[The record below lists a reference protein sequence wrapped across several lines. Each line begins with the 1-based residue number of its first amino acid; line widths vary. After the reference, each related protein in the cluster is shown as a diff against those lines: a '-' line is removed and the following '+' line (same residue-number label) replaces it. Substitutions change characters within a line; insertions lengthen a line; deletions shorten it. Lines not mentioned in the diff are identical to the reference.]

1 MTEATA
7 RHVGPYRLD
16 QLLGQGGM
24 GAVYRAW
31 DERLERWV
39 AIKQIRP
46 DSAENERARER
57 FRREARASARLN
69 HPSIV
74 QIFDILESEDGDW
87 IVMELV
93 EGRTLA
99 DLLTEERPDLQRV
112 LELAREIGWA
122 LAEAHRKGIV
132 HRDLKAENV
141 LVTPEGHAKILDFGL
156 AKLVAPQSHEATL
169 TIPGGPMGTA
179 RAMSPEQARG
189 LEIDAR
195 SDLFSF
201 GVLLYEAIAGISPFQ
216 GQTVF
221 DTLVKVATFEPPPL
235 SQTLPELPGELVGL
249 VVSLLQKDRAQRP
262 QGIGEVLEVL
272 ERLLGNV
279 DESRLAAL
287 RRLTVVPR
295 RGSAISTDLI
305 AAETLLDSETTAG
318 QVPTAK
324 VLRPSTLTNP
334 PAEVARRGLSA
345 RQVVAALVLLGVA
358 AGGLFWALRPPSPL
372 PSLYVAVLQPEVSG
386 GDGIAGAELL
396 ATGLRVALINTVASI
411 EGLSPLAPEILD
423 PVQGSPIDVARASG
437 ASEVVTAQLNCK
449 VEGCVARMA
458 RLRGADGTVLWTEA
472 FQFPLEDF
480 HNLASAG
487 SIQLRSGYGDL
498 KTREGA
504 STLDV
509 SGDVFRA
516 FSAVLTDYRKRQAP
530 LPDLLAR
537 LAAIEKEAPTFIE
550 APLLTSEILRRNF
563 NDSSRDRAQ
572 LLLAI
577 EAGRRATRIAPG
589 DVRAQHRLFDAL
601 VEANELKEAETVL
614 AEIEKAEL
622 GQPETL
628 VRQAMLLERQGRGE
642 ETLQLLRAAAA
653 QQRSWKTIF
662 RLANFEMNQGLIPEA
677 RGHLEETLQLF
688 PGHYDSLSLLAQ
700 LELMSGDLTRAA
712 ELYAALVEQSPGV
725 IELGNLGVAQ
735 ALLGRWDAARVAFS
749 KAVAL
754 ESRNPMLVLNLADS
768 EKAVGRQV
776 EAEAHY
782 RRVLE
787 LLPADLSQLSWQEL
801 STRAQASAHL
811 GQVPEAVQLV
821 QKALQMA
828 PNSPQASFEAAIVY
842 ALAGEKTSAL
852 VNARQALDGGMDI
865 RFFSLPWFDPLRAE
879 LTPPAATA
887 GGS

>member
-99 DLLTEERPDLQRV
+99 ELLTEERPDLRRV

-287 RRLTVVPR
+287 RRLTVIPR

-318 QVPTAK
+318 QVPVAQ
-324 VLRPSTLTNP
+324 VQRPSTLASP

-345 RQVVAALVLLGVA
+345 RHLVTALVLLGVA

-396 ATGLRVALINTVASI
+396 ATGLRVALINTLASI

-437 ASEVVTAQLNCK
+437 ASEVVTAQLSCQ
-449 VEGCVARMA
+449 VESCIARMA
-458 RLRGADGTVLWTEA
+458 RLRGADGTVLWNDT

-480 HNLASAG
+480 HTLGSAG
-487 SIQLRSGYGDL
+487 AIKLRSGYGDL

-504 STLDV
+504 PTLDV
-509 SGDVFRA
+509 SGDTFRA

-530 LPDLLAR
+530 VPELLER
-537 LAAIEKEAPTFIE
+537 LAAIEAEAPTFIE
-550 APLLTSEILRRNF
+550 APLLASEILRRNF
-563 NDSSRDRAQ
+563 SDASWDRSQ

-577 EAGRRATRIAPG
+577 EAGRRAIRIAPG
-589 DVRAQHRLFDAL
+589 DARARHRLFDAL
-601 VEANELKEAETVL
+601 VEAKELTEAEEVLKEM
-614 AEIEKAEL
+614 EKSEM

-628 VRQAMLLERQGRGE
+628 VCRARLLERQGRPQE
-642 ETLQLLRAAAA
+642 ALFHLKAAAS
-653 QQRSWKTIF
+653 QQRSWKLLF
-662 RLANFEMNQGLIPEA
+662 RLANFEMNQGLAAEA
-677 RGHLEETLQLF
+677 RGHLEETLQLL

-700 LELMSGDLTRAA
+700 LEMVHGNGERAV
-712 ELYAALVEQSPGV
+712 ELYEQLVEQSPGV

-735 ALLGRWDAARVAFS
+735 ALLGRWSAARVTFS

-754 ESRNPMLVLNLADS
+754 EPRNPLLLLNLADS
-768 EKAVGRQV
+768 EEVDGRRE
-776 EAEAHY
+776 EARAHY
-782 RRVLE
+782 RMVLE
-787 LLPADLSQLSWQEL
+787 LMPDGPQLTWQEL
-801 STRAQASAHL
+801 SARAQAYAHL
-811 GQVPEAVQLV
+811 GQVTDAVASIQR
-821 QKALQMA
+821 ALQA
-828 PNSPQASFEAAIVY
+828 SSGSPLAHFEAALVY
-842 ALAGEKTSAL
+842 ALVGEKTSAL
-852 VNARQALDGGMDI
+852 VNAEVALEGGVDR
-865 RFFSLPWFDPLRAE
+865 RFFSLPWFDEIRPSLPGETVAH
-879 LTPPAATA
+879 
-887 GGS
+887 

>member
-46 DSAENERARER
+46 DSAENDRARER

-74 QIFDILESEDGDW
+74 QIFDILEREDGDW

-99 DLLTEERPDLQRV
+99 DLLVEERPDLQRV

-156 AKLVAPQSHEATL
+156 AKLVTPQRHEATL

-221 DTLVKVATFEPPPL
+221 DTLVRVATFEPPPL
-235 SQTLPELPGELVGL
+235 SETLPELPGELVGL

-295 RGSAISTDLI
+295 RGSAISTELI
-305 AAETLLDSETTAG
+305 AADTLLDSQSTAG
-318 QVPTAK
+318 QVPVAQ
-324 VLRPSTLTNP
+324 VSRPSTLASP
-334 PAEVARRGLSA
+334 PPEAGRRRLSG
-345 RQVVAALVLLGVA
+345 RLVLAVLVLVGLA
-358 AGGLFWALRPPSPL
+358 AAVLLFLRKPAPA

-386 GDGIAGAELL
+386 GEGIAGAELL
-396 ATGLRVALINTVASI
+396 ATGLRVALINTLASI
-411 EGLSPLAPEILD
+411 DGLSPLAPEILD

-437 ASEVVTAQLNCK
+437 ASEVVTAQLGCQ
-449 VEGCVARMA
+449 VESCIARMA
-458 RLRGADGTVLWTEA
+458 RLRGADGTVLWTDT

-480 HNLASAG
+480 HTLASAG
-487 SIQLRSGYGDL
+487 SIRLRSGYGDL

-504 STLDV
+504 PTLDV
-509 SGDVFRA
+509 PGDTFRA
-516 FSAVLTDYRKRQAP
+516 YSAVLTDYRKRQAP
-530 LPDLLAR
+530 VPDLLAR
-537 LAAIEKEAPTFIE
+537 LAAIEAEAPTFIE

-563 NDSSRDRAQ
+563 TDASWDRSQ

-577 EAGRRATRIAPG
+577 EAGRRASRIAPG
-589 DVRAQHRLFDAL
+589 DARARHRLFDAL
-601 VEANELKEAETVL
+601 VEAKELAEAEQVL
-614 AEIEKAEL
+614 REMEKSEM

-628 VRQAMLLERQGRGE
+628 VRQAMLLERQGRPQE
-642 ETLQLLRAAAA
+642 ALLRLKAAAG
-653 QQRSWKTIF
+653 QQRSWKLLF
-662 RLANFEMNQGLIPEA
+662 RLANFEMNQGLADAA
-677 RGHLEETLQLF
+677 RGHLEATLHLL

-700 LELMSGDLTRAA
+700 LEMVHGNGERAV
-712 ELYAALVEQSPGV
+712 ELYEQLVEQSPGV

-735 ALLGRWDAARVAFS
+735 ALLGRWSAARVSFS

-754 ESRNPMLVLNLADS
+754 EPRNPLLLLNLADS
-768 EKAVGRQV
+768 EEVEGRR
-776 EAEAHY
+776 EAARAHY
-782 RRVLE
+782 EKVLE
-787 LLPADLSQLSWQEL
+787 LMPDGPQLTWQEL
-801 STRAQASAHL
+801 SARAQAYAHL
-811 GQVPEAVQLV
+811 GQVTDAVASIQR
-821 QKALQMA
+821 ALQA
-828 PNSPQASFEAAIVY
+828 SSSSPLAHFEAALVY
-842 ALAGEKTSAL
+842 ALVGEKTSAL
-852 VNARQALDGGMDI
+852 VNAEAALAGGVDQ
-865 RFFSLPWFDPLRAE
+865 RFFSLPWFDPIRSSLPGKTA
-879 LTPPAATA
+879 TP
-887 GGS
+887 